1 MASKT
6 EKNAFAQE
14 VVEALRVFGTVS
26 TRAMF
31 GAHGLFHQG
40 LMIGIVE
47 DGKLFLKVNA
57 QTQPRYEAAGC
68 EPFTYPGA
76 DGQLMRLGYWRVPP
90 EVLEQPPVLATW
102 AREAYDV
109 AVQAKAPKPKTSR
122 AKKSS
127 PPTSSPV

>member
-1 MASKT
+1 MASKS
-6 EKNAFAQE
+6 EKNAYAQE
-14 VVEALRVFGTVS
+14 VVEALQVFGTVS
-26 TRAMF
+26 ARPMF

-47 DGKLFLKVNA
+47 DGMVFLKTNE

-68 EPFTYPGA
+68 GPFTYPGG
-76 DGQLMRLGYWRVPP
+76 DGQLIQTRYWRVPP
-90 EVLEQPPVLATW
+90 DVLEQPPVLASW
-102 AREAYDV
+102 VREAYEV

-127 PPTSSPV
+127 P